1 MGSGERGFVGKH
13 YGFMPQ
19 REKGSEGN
27 ERYIE
32 DTATLFLAEEC
43 STFST
48 PMHLHMAE
56 FPRKTK
62 AGQ

>member
-32 DTATLFLAEEC
+32 DTAT
-43 STFST
+43 
-48 PMHLHMAE
+48 
-56 FPRKTK
+56 
-62 AGQ
+62 